1 MQDGV
6 GEGRLGSPRSPTR
19 PHSMRRRQSMQV
31 LELESRVEQLI
42 AENRALQDARAQAE
56 LHTSNR
62 ASSSLAERD
71 TEIEALKQS
80 LDFMRKEVQRL
91 TEVNEGLNSA
101 IQQHAVQH
109 DDRYRLLEN
118 QHAEAT
124 RELLDHRDRHGSYSQ
139 TIEEKDEEIKS
150 LREQLEATKEQIR
163 EMQKQIL
170 ATKPADSDFLR
181 IKDVD
186 YFDHR
191 CQQLCSH
198 VQQWVLRF
206 SKFSDMRA
214 CRLTTELNDEKIIDR
229 LDNAVLD
236 GSNVDH
242 YLNDRVRRRDVF
254 MSVTMTMIWEFV
266 FTRYL
271 FGMDRE
277 QRQKLKNLEK
287 LLLEVGPPQAV
298 RQWRAVTLTLLSKRE
313 PFKDQRDQDTEA
325 VVQAV
330 FQTLSMIL
338 PPPSNLEDQIQG
350 QLRKVMREAVDLS
363 IEMRTQRAEYMML
376 PPLQPDY
383 DANGD
388 LAEPHPFNS
397 ALMNERSGDKNAT
410 ADNEALEASGA
421 VVRVV
426 LFPLVVKK
434 GDDDGVGD
442 DEIVVCPAQVIVARP
457 RSKSRQSY
465 RAPSSDAGGVSLLRG
480 ASPSTAPNRSNVSMT
495 DAPGV
500 APGMEGAI

>member
-1 MQDGV
+1 
-6 GEGRLGSPRSPTR
+6 
-19 PHSMRRRQSMQV
+19 
-31 LELESRVEQLI
+31 
-42 AENRALQDARAQAE
+42 
-56 LHTSNR
+56 
-62 ASSSLAERD
+62 
-71 TEIEALKQS
+71 
-80 LDFMRKEVQRL
+80 MRKEIHRL

-101 IQQHAVQH
+101 ISQSAVQH
-109 DDRYRLLEN
+109 QDRYRLLET
-118 QHAEAT
+118 QHAAAT
-124 RELLDHRDRHGSYSQ
+124 GELDDFRSQYGSHAQ
-139 TIEEKDEEIKS
+139 TIQEKDAEIRS
-150 LREQLEATKEQIR
+150 LREQLEATKEQVR
-163 EMQKQIL
+163 EMQRQIL
-170 ATKPADSDFLR
+170 ATNPADSDFLHIR
-181 IKDVD
+181 DVD

-236 GSNVDH
+236 GSNVDS

-254 MSVTMTMIWEFV
+254 MSVAMTMIWEFV

-277 QRQKLKNLEK
+277 QRQKLKTLEK
-287 LLLEVGPPQAV
+287 LLLEVGPPKAV
-298 RQWRAVTLTLLSKRE
+298 RQWRAVTLTLLSKRDA
-313 PFKDQRDQDTEA
+313 FKDQREQDTEA

-376 PPLQPDY
+376 PPLQPEY
-383 DANGD
+383 DASGD
-388 LAEPHPFNS
+388 LAEPHPFN
-397 ALMNERSGDKNAT
+397 AQLMSERSGDKSSDDDMQA
-410 ADNEALEASGA
+410 EGA
-421 VVRVV
+421 IVRLV

-434 GDDDGVGD
+434 GDDEGVGD
-442 DEIVVCPAQVIVARP
+442 DEVVVCPAQVIVKKP
-457 RSKSRQSY
+457 RSSSRRSM

-480 ASPSTAPNRSNVSMT
+480 GSPSTAPNRSNVSM
-495 DAPGV
+495 AE
-500 APGMEGAI
+500 AEYIEGGI